1 MAKPESI
8 KVITENRKA
17 RHDYHIEET
26 YEAGI
31 VLSGTEVKSL
41 RLGRANLTDSYA
53 GVENGE
59 VFLYNCHISPY
70 DHGNRFNH
78 EPKRKRKLLLHRREI
93 NRLVGLTQQK
103 GYTLVPLRMYFT
115 RGLAKVELALARGKR
130 SYDKREDL
138 AKRDTQRQI
147 ARALKERQ
155 QT

>member
-31 VLSGTEVKSL
+31 VLTGTEVKSL